1 MSTALIVMT
10 LNEVD
15 GIRKIMPKVKKEWVD
30 EIVIVDGG
38 STDGTIK
45 EVEKLGLKI
54 IHQKN
59 KGPGGAIL
67 TGVQATNSDII
78 IIFGPDGNHEP
89 EEILRLK
96 EKISEGYD
104 QVIIS
109 RFGETS
115 VNLDAGRLDRFGNKM
130 FTSLTN
136 IFFGGDLTDA
146 LNESR
151 AITRSAMNELKFD
164 ALGFDC
170 TLQMTIQGLK
180 KNQKITEI
188 IGNEGRRIGGE
199 RKAHSFNTGTSLT
212 KRIIKEF
219 IYKQ

>member
-45 EVEKLGLKI
+45 EVEKLGLEI

-89 EEILRLK
+89 EEIPKLIQK
-96 EKISEGYD
+96 VKEGYD
-104 QVIIS
+104 QVLIS
-109 RFGETS
+109 RFWKTS
-115 VNLDAGRLDRFGNKM
+115 INEDAGYFDEFG
-130 FTSLTN
+130 
-136 IFFGGDLTDA
+136 
-146 LNESR
+146 
-151 AITRSAMNELKFD
+151 
-164 ALGFDC
+164 
-170 TLQMTIQGLK
+170 
-180 KNQKITEI
+180 
-188 IGNEGRRIGGE
+188 
-199 RKAHSFNTGTSLT
+199 
-212 KRIIKEF
+212 
-219 IYKQ
+219 